1 MVRNER
7 LLMRGF
13 GTVTQALSR
22 GEFVDLHSMQ
32 EAALKDGWET
42 SLSPY
47 LVSGLTSVH
56 EYLHPWLSTLGQN
69 GTRGC
74 KNGKDDVLL

>member
-7 LLMRGF
+7 ILMRGF
-13 GTVTQALSR
+13 GTVAQALSR
-22 GEFVDLHSMQ
+22 GEFVDLHSVEV
-32 EAALKDGWET
+32 EATREDGLT
-42 SLSPY
+42 TLSPY
-47 LVSGLTSVH
+47 IVSGLSSVH

-74 KNGKDDVLL
+74 DNGNALV